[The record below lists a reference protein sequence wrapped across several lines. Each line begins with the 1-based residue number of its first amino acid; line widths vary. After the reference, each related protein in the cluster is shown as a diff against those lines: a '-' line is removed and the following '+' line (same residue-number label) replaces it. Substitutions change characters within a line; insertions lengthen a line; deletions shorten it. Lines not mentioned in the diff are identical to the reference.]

1 MLDRWPEGRE
11 ENPKVTSILPIDA
24 EITSVSLMT
33 REETAGRLIGVAK
46 RFIPPPGR
54 WIAAR
59 FLDVTTDSLERIMG
73 RGGPLTPPLRIRLH
87 VGPFLDPELY
97 RLSAERNVEGL
108 REFCGLRRD
117 SRILDIGCGCGRV
130 ASALAR
136 YMSSTGSYDGFD
148 VAKEAVEWCQRHI
161 SARFPNFRFRRIPVF
176 SQRYSPQGSRGAS
189 EIAFPYDDNGF
200 DLVFAA
206 SVFTHIP
213 PDGLANYI
221 AETRRVLRPGGV
233 SLATFCLLTDSSLP
247 SVEAGLSEPRLRQKY
262 GDFWVRDLDDPA
274 SFIAYPER
282 FVRDTY
288 QNCGLTVVDPIRF
301 GSWAAGSLEASEVL
315 EPFGFSQDIVIAM
328 KVQ

>member
-1 MLDRWPEGRE
+1 MIDRWPEGRVV
-11 ENPKVTSILPIDA
+11 NPKVTSILPIDA

-54 WIAAR
+54 GIAAR

-97 RLSAERNVEGL
+97 RLSAERNVEAL
-108 REFCGLRRD
+108 RELCGLRRD

-130 ASALAR
+130 ASALTR
-136 YMSSTGSYDGFD
+136 SMSSTGSYDGFD

-176 SQRYSPQGSRGAS
+176 SRRYSPQGSRCAS
-189 EIAFPYDDNGF
+189 EIAFPYEDNPF

-221 AETRRVLRPGGV
+221 AETRRALRPGGGN
-233 SLATFCLLTDSSLP
+233 F
-247 SVEAGLSEPRLRQKY
+247 G
-262 GDFWVRDLDDPA
+262 
-274 SFIAYPER
+274 
-282 FVRDTY
+282 
-288 QNCGLTVVDPIRF
+288 TVVVVTDASLSLVRAQLNGARRPQKHREFLVGDLQRPRRF
-301 GSWAAGSLEASEVL
+301 LGS
-315 EPFGFSQDIVIAM
+315 P
-328 KVQ
+328 

>member
-1 MLDRWPEGRE
+1 MLG
-11 ENPKVTSILPIDA
+11 
-24 EITSVSLMT
+24 
-33 REETAGRLIGVAK
+33 G
-46 RFIPPPGR
+46 
-54 WIAAR
+54 
-59 FLDVTTDSLERIMG
+59 
-73 RGGPLTPPLRIRLH
+73 GGPLPPPLRIRLH
-87 VGPFLDPELY
+87 VGAFLDPELY
-97 RLSAERNVEGL
+97 RLSAERNVEAL
-108 REFCGLRRD
+108 RVLCGLRRD

-136 YMSSTGSYDGFD
+136 YISSTGSYDGFD

-233 SLATFCLLTDSSLP
+233 NLATVCLLTDSSLP
-247 SVEAGLSEPRLRQKY
+247 GVAARRSATGAWPKST
-262 GDFWVRDLDDPA
+262 GFWVRALADPA
-274 SFIAYPER
+274 RFIAYPER
-282 FVRDTY
+282 FVRDPHHKF
-288 QNCGLTVVDPIRF
+288 GL
-301 GSWAAGSLEASEVL
+301 
-315 EPFGFSQDIVIAM
+315 
-328 KVQ
+328 

>member
-11 ENPKVTSILPIDA
+11 ENPKVTSILRIDA
-24 EITSVSLMT
+24 EIRSVSLRT
-33 REETAGRLIGVAK
+33 REEPAGRLIGVAK

-59 FLDVTTDSLERIMG
+59 FLDVTTASLERIRG
-73 RGGPLTPPLRIRLH
+73 GGGPLTPPLRIRLH

-148 VAKEAVEWCQRHI
+148 VANEAVEWCQRHI
-161 SARFPNFRFRRIPVF
+161 SARFPNFRFRLIPVF
-176 SQRYSPQGSRGAS
+176 SQRYSPQGSLGAS
-189 EIAFPYDDNGF
+189 EIAFPYEDNGF

-247 SVEAGLSEPRLRQKY
+247 SVEAGLSEPRVRQKE
-262 GDFWVRDLDDPA
+262 GGFLGLDLHDPG
-274 SFIAYPER
+274 SFIADSPR

-288 QNCGLTVVDPIRF
+288 QKCGPTGRGPV
-301 GSWAAGSLEASEVL
+301 
-315 EPFGFSQDIVIAM
+315 PFGF
-328 KVQ
+328 

>member
-1 MLDRWPEGRE
+1 MIDRWPEGRVV
-11 ENPKVTSILPIDA
+11 NPKVTSILPIDA

-108 REFCGLRRD
+108 REFCGLRRG

-136 YMSSTGSYDGFD
+136 YMSSTASYDGFD
-148 VAKEAVEWCQRHI
+148 VANEAVEWCQRHI

-176 SQRYSPQGSRGAS
+176 SQRYSPQGSLGAS
-189 EIAFPYDDNGF
+189 EIAFPYEDNGF

-221 AETRRVLRPGGV
+221 AETRRVLRPGGG
-233 SLATFCLLTDSSLP
+233 SLANFCLINNSSLP
-247 SVEAGLSEPRLRQKY
+247 GVAARRSATGAWPKSTGFCVWEVG
-262 GDFWVRDLDDPA
+262 VPA
-274 SFIAYPER
+274 TFLPYH
-282 FVRDTY
+282 
-288 QNCGLTVVDPIRF
+288 
-301 GSWAAGSLEASEVL
+301 
-315 EPFGFSQDIVIAM
+315 
-328 KVQ
+328 